1 MENRAFY
8 PEKMPAPA
16 GPYAHGVEI
25 PENAK
30 ITYTAGQIG
39 TDFDGNVPDDFE
51 TQARNAWTNCLTI
64 LEHNRLRISDVVK
77 ITHFLTNPADIPAY
91 NEIRKEFLGENRPTS
106 TLLVVAGLAAPNLLV
121 EVEMIAASTRKG

>member
-1 MENRAFY
+1 MENHAFY
-8 PEKMPAPA
+8 PEKMPSPA

-25 PENAK
+25 PEDAK

-39 TDFDGNVPDDFE
+39 VDFDGNIPDDFE

-77 ITHFLTNPADIPAY
+77 ITHFVTDPANIPAY
-91 NEIRKEFLGENRPTS
+91 NAIHEEFLGENRPAS
-106 TLLVVAGLAAPNLLV
+106 TLLVVAGLATPQLLV